1 MDCRNISDA
10 TKMATELYSYMAHV
24 PFMAKFVIFA
34 KRSDNNEAK
43 LRVFCMTDDKEDK
56 TLEQQEHFT
65 EVAKSRDI
73 EVCEGR
79 NIYLEFAGNIVQVLK
94 SGEQLNMKFSAF
106 KENRLAFNVRIKE
119 TEDNIGRIIFMNEPK
134 VAKGEPAQTPLC
146 TLNFELPDKC
156 GDTESHSEVDISS
169 SDKLNHKFTTNFFIT
184 KHEDI
189 LRADIRVSDISE
201 LLGGDWEKLG
211 RELDV
216 PQSDLELIKSEYP
229 NDKKQQGVVLLR
241 LWLRQAGPKAT
252 GNELANALYRI
263 NRGDIVDRCITDT
276 ELVTDD
282 YEKEKAKRQLIT
294 NGKGDI
300 VDTNQVNG
308 SYVHPEEPVPQG
320 NHTHYFLCHLRTNS
334 NPFQKFS
341 TKSL

>member
-1 MDCRNISDA
+1 
-10 TKMATELYSYMAHV
+10 MATELYSYMAHV

-34 KRSDNNEAK
+34 KKIDNNEAK

-106 KENRLAFNVRIKE
+106 KENRLAFNVRLKD

-134 VAKGEPAQTPLC
+134 IAKGEPAQTPLC
-146 TLNFELPDKC
+146 TLNFTLPEKC
-156 GDTESHSEVDISS
+156 SDTESHSEVDASS
-169 SDKLNHKFTTNFFIT
+169 SEKLNQRFTTGFFI
-184 KHEDI
+184 KSQEEI
-189 LRADIRVSDISE
+189 LKADIRVSDISE
-201 LLGGDWEKLG
+201 LLNNDWEKLAH
-211 RELDV
+211 ELDV
-216 PQSDLELIKSEYP
+216 PDSDIALIKSEYP
-229 NDKKQQGVVLLR
+229 DDKKQQSIVLLR

-263 NRGDIVDRCITDT
+263 NRGDIVDKCITDT
-276 ELVTDD
+276 EIVTDD
-282 YEKEKAKRQLIT
+282 YEKEKAKRQLQV
-294 NGKGDI
+294 NDH
-300 VDTNQVNG
+300 VDTQVNG
-308 SYVHPEEPVPQG
+308 GILHAEEPVPQG
-320 NHTHYFLCHLRTNS
+320 NDFLFRLH
-334 NPFQKFS
+334 
-341 TKSL
+341 